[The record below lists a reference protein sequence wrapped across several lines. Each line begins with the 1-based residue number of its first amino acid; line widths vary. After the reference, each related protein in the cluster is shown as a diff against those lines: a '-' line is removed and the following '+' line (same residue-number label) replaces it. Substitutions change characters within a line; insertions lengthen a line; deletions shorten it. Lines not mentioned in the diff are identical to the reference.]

1 MYVNYNGVLRPM
13 GFPMPL
19 YFFMS
24 GNRKISTDQLT
35 NNLKRIVQMYV
46 NSIVAENN
54 RLPNSKRDSNDKLR
68 KTVRTDVAAAVT
80 KVLDDIKLEG
90 VSISTTSSTSTTSTG
105 TGTGPSTAS
114 VGVGTKVKTDSKLF
128 NLGSYVQ
135 DLNTELNQMI
145 NDGIPL

>member
-13 GFPMPL
+13 GYPMPL
-19 YFFMS
+19 FFFTS
-24 GNRKISTDQLT
+24 GSRKISTDQLT

-54 RLPNSKRDSNDKLR
+54 RLPNSERDSNEKLR
-68 KTVRTDVAAAVT
+68 ETVRTDAGEAVS
-80 KVLDDIKLEG
+80 KVLNDIKLEG
-90 VSISTTSSTSTTSTG
+90 VSISVQNDPPSSAA
-105 TGTGPSTAS
+105 PSAPPPAYS
-114 VGVGTKVKTDSKLF
+114 RNKVF

-135 DLNTELNQMI
+135 DLNAELNQMI

>member
-19 YFFMS
+19 FFFTS
-24 GNRKISTDQLT
+24 GSRKISTDQLT

-54 RLPNSKRDSNDKLR
+54 RSPNSERKSNDKLR
-68 KTVRTDVAAAVT
+68 QTVRDDVTAAVN

-90 VSISTTSSTSTTSTG
+90 VSISATSSTSTTSTG
-105 TGTGPSTAS
+105 TGTPPTAS
-114 VGVGTKVKTDSKLF
+114 KVF

-135 DLNTELNQMI
+135 DLNAELNQMI

>member
-13 GFPMPL
+13 GYPMPL
-19 YFFMS
+19 FFFTS
-24 GNRKISTDQLT
+24 GSRKISTDQLT

-54 RLPNSKRDSNDKLR
+54 RLPNSKRNSNKELR
-68 KTVRTDVAAAVT
+68 ETVRTDATVAVS
-80 KVLDDIKLEG
+80 KVLEDIKLEG
-90 VSISTTSSTSTTSTG
+90 VSISAA
-105 TGTGPSTAS
+105 PSGSPPAYS
-114 VGVGTKVKTDSKLF
+114 RNKVF

-135 DLNTELNQMI
+135 DLNAELNQMI